1 MILRGL
7 RTLAVRLA
15 RQNESA
21 VKIARWLQTCPEIK
35 RVLYP
40 ALENDPG
47 YHLWRRDFT
56 GAPGLFSVLFQQEFS
71 EEKIAAF
78 VDGLKHFGIGY
89 SWGGYESLVLPA
101 HFRRDFAG
109 PKDEGPIVR
118 FHIGLEDVED
128 LMADISAGLMR
139 LY

>member
-1 MILRGL
+1 MSDLQLVGVQRM
-7 RTLAVRLA
+7 A
-15 RQNESA
+15 RQQESA
-21 VKIARWLQTCPEIK
+21 VKIASWLETCSEVN

-40 ALENDPG
+40 ALESDPG
-47 YHLWRRDFT
+47 SDLWRRDFT
-56 GAPGLFSVLFQQEFS
+56 GAPGLFSVVFQNEFS
-71 EEKIAAF
+71 QEKIGAF

-101 HFRRDFAG
+101 HFKRKFTG

-118 FHIGLEDVED
+118 FHIGLEDAGD